1 MTPLFDPS
9 DLFNVSLQG
18 DVIQELDAR
27 WDQSLLSA
35 SELLERN
42 VMEIFYKMR
51 IRESVQ
57 LHTVLAL

>member
-1 MTPLFDPS
+1 MTPLLDPS

-18 DVIQELDAR
+18 GVIQELDTR

-35 SELLERN
+35 SELLEKN

-51 IRESVQ
+51 IRESHQ